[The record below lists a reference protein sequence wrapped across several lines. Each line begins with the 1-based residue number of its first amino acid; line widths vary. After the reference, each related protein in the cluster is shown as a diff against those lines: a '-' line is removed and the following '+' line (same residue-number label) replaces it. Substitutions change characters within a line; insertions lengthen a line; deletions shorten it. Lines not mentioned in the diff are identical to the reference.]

1 MDDLDFDQWL
11 KKSRVEYIKDK
22 TAFVI
27 QNKNLKD
34 ADKAFLEQKI
44 IYLEA
49 CVMGLVDAIY
59 NIRVLNTNM
68 SNLIVTLIESDLS
81 KPK

>member
-11 KKSRVEYIKDK
+11 KKSRVEYMKDK

-68 SNLIVTLIESDLS
+68 SNLIVTLIESDLT